1 MRIRWIR
8 GRRDGQ
14 TMVELA
20 LVLPLFI
27 MVVVG
32 IIVLGIGVFY
42 NQQLSNAAREA
53 ARFAAIHSATAV
65 CPTEGTF
72 QPTSPPEGYPFVG
85 CDTKA
90 LGWPFMTPHA
100 RAATFGLS
108 RSEVHIA
115 ACWSGYWLNSPPHP
129 TPQMDAQPPGTYD
142 VIGTIDSSFRQCLI
156 DGVDPTQSTA
166 GIGCV
171 DGLPTTDQAS
181 AISESKERIVANTV
195 TAYACYVWT
204 PPLAGFLLIPPTV
217 TLRAV
222 ATEAIERQ
230 Q

>member
-1 MRIRWIR
+1 MYWTPRPRN
-8 GRRDGQ
+8 GQ

-42 NQQLSNAAREA
+42 NQQLTNAARE
-53 ARFAAIHSATAV
+53 AAIHSATAV

-72 QPTSPPEGYPFVG
+72 QPASPPESYPFTG

-100 RAATFGLS
+100 RAATFGLN
-108 RSEVHIA
+108 RSQVFIS
-115 ACWSGYWLNSPPHP
+115 ACWSGYKLNSSGAR
-129 TPQMDAQPPGTYD
+129 DAPPPGTYD
-142 VIGTIDSSFRQCLI
+142 VIGTIESTFDQCLI
-156 DGVDPTQSTA
+156 GGVDPTVTTA
-166 GIGCV
+166 GIGCSN
-171 DGLPTTDQAS
+171 GLSTTDKAS
-181 AISESKERIVANTV
+181 SISESKERIVANTV

-204 PPLAGFLLIPPTV
+204 PPMAGFLVIPPTV

>member
-1 MRIRWIR
+1 
-8 GRRDGQ
+8 
-14 TMVELA
+14 MVELA
-20 LVLPLFI
+20 LVLPLFVMVLVGI
-27 MVVVG
+27 MVF
-32 IIVLGIGVFY
+32 GIGVFY

-53 ARFAAIHSATAV
+53 ARFASIHSATAV
-65 CPTEGTF
+65 CPTEGTMR
-72 QPTSPPEGYPFVG
+72 PPASPPESYPFTG

-90 LGWPFMTPHA
+90 LGWPFMTAHA
-100 RAATFGLS
+100 RAATFGLN
-108 RSEVHIA
+108 RSDVHIA

-129 TPQMDAQPPGTYD
+129 TAAPDAPPPGTYD
-142 VIGTIDSSFRQCLI
+142 VFGAIDSSFRQCGI
-156 DGVDPTQSTA
+156 DGVDPTQTTA
-166 GIGCV
+166 GIGCA

-195 TAYACYVWT
+195 TAYACYVWA
-204 PPLAGFLLIPPTV
+204 PPMAGFLLIPPTI

>member
-1 MRIRWIR
+1 MRIHWVHRPR
-8 GRRDGQ
+8 MGQ

-65 CPTEGTF
+65 CPTEGTY
-72 QPTSPPEGYPFVG
+72 QPASPPEGYPFVG

-100 RAATFGLS
+100 RAATFGLD
-108 RSEVHIA
+108 RSQVFIS
-115 ACWSGYWLNSPPHP
+115 ACWSGYKLNSSGAR
-129 TPQMDAQPPGTYD
+129 DAPPPGTYD
-142 VIGTIDSSFRQCLI
+142 VIGTIESTFDQCLI
-156 DGVDPTQSTA
+156 GGVDPTVSTA
-166 GIGCV
+166 GIGCSN
-171 DGLPTTDQAS
+171 GLPTTDKAS
-181 AISESKERIVANTV
+181 SISESKERIVANTV

-204 PPLAGFLLIPPTV
+204 PPMAGFLLIPSTV